1 LSDIAP
7 VTKQRRDIEQF
18 DPQRHRLNVAAL
30 EYGIEEATR
39 IRDWEALEKAVDA
52 KIEEQQKFVAWW
64 DSAVHSAG
72 QPEKNS
78 PRSRLILCHDAERL
92 TGMKHQRVS
101 DLRKS
106 LNKIDLYRQLL
117 IAPEYRRAHLK
128 EGDARTLLNQGEVEW
143 YTPAKYIDMAREV
156 LGGIDL
162 DPASG
167 EIAQK
172 TVRAKK
178 WYSRDDSSLPHEWHG
193 RVWMN
198 PPYSAPLINQ
208 MMGKLVQEYKAE
220 RVTAAIVLV
229 NNCTE
234 VRWFQEA
241 GAVCQAIC
249 FPERR
254 IKFLDPEGRE
264 GGPLQGQAFF
274 YFGPRTS
281 LFADIFGGIGLIVR
295 PWVIPIRLASSPV
308 SPSPDTPAAAASA
321 PVASSSVAGA
331 P

>member
-1 LSDIAP
+1 LSDITP
-7 VTKQRRDIEQF
+7 VTNRGRDIEQF
-18 DPQRHRLNVAAL
+18 DPERHLLKIAAWD
-30 EYGIEEATR
+30 YGIEHAKRIKDWPKLEEAV
-39 IRDWEALEKAVDA
+39 EG
-52 KIEEQQKFVAWW
+52 KIQEQQKFTAWRKSVIR
-64 DSAVHSAG
+64 DEG
-72 QPEKNS
+72 RP
-78 PRSRLILCHDAERL
+78 AENGDGTVTVLSEEEINDL
-92 TGMKHQRVS
+92 TGINKKQAQRIR
-101 DLRKS
+101 DS
-106 LNKIDLYRQLL
+106 LAELDLYRQLL
-117 IAPEYRRAHLK
+117 LGPVYRRAHLK
-128 EGDARTLLNQGEVEW
+128 EGDARTLLNTGEVEW

-167 EIAQK
+167 EIAQR

-208 MMGKLVQEYKAE
+208 MMGKLVKEYAAE
-220 RVTAAIVLV
+220 RVTAAITLV

-241 GAVCQAIC
+241 GEACQAIC

-264 GGPLQGQAFF
+264 GGPLQGQTFF
-274 YFGPRTS
+274 YFGPKADV
-281 LFADIFGGIGLIVR
+281 FADIFGNIGLIVSR
-295 PWVIPIRLASSPV
+295 WGTS
-308 SPSPDTPAAAASA
+308 
-321 PVASSSVAGA
+321 
-331 P
+331 

>member
-1 LSDIAP
+1 LSNIAP
-7 VTKQRRDIEQF
+7 VTNSGRGIEQF
-18 DPQRHRLNVAAL
+18 KPGSHRLKVAAL
-30 EYGIEEATR
+30 EYGIDEAKR
-39 IRDWEALEKAVDA
+39 IKDWPALEKAVEG
-52 KIEEQQKFVAWW
+52 KIEEQHKFVAWW
-64 DSAVHSAG
+64 DANVRDAG
-72 QPEKNS
+72 QPSKELSGIADNSLSALEAEK
-78 PRSRLILCHDAERL
+78 I
-92 TGMKHQRVS
+92 TGMKPRRVS

-106 LNKIDLYRQLL
+106 LNNGELYRQLL
-117 IAPEYRRAHLK
+117 IGPEYRRAHLR

-143 YTPAKYIDMAREV
+143 YTPARYIDMAREV

-167 EIAQK
+167 EMAQR

-198 PPYSAPLINQ
+198 PPYSTPLINQ
-208 MMGKLVQEYKAE
+208 MMTKLVQEYKAE

-229 NNCTE
+229 NSCTE
-234 VRWFQEA
+234 VKWFQEA

-264 GGPLQGQAFF
+264 AGPLQGQTFF
-274 YFGPRTS
+274 YLGIKTDV
-281 LFADIFGGIGLIVR
+281 FADIFGNIGLIVV
-295 PWVIPIRLASSPV
+295 PWGANG
-308 SPSPDTPAAAASA
+308 AARAAW
-321 PVASSSVAGA
+321 
-331 P
+331 